1 MREWAG
7 YRPTSVQCMR
17 VPGKGADELHSCIP
31 GVEEGRIRRAR
42 GGMRGEGIFNLF
54 SGMLQCYIVLLAP
67 PN

>member
-42 GGMRGEGIFNLF
+42 GGMRRGKGYLTY
-54 SGMLQCYIVLLAP
+54 SQGCYNAT
-67 PN
+67 